1 MTAVKVAVGVLA
13 ILVLG
18 LASYAILNAAQ
29 DNLMGTSAA
38 EQPLT
43 SEARRGYGYG
53 YGGGRG
59 GGGPPAEV
67 GDQPLATI
75 PSGELSEEERES
87 IFYMR
92 EEEKLARDVYLYL
105 YEKWGLQIFQN
116 IARSEQ
122 QHMDMVKTLID
133 RYGLEDPAKD
143 RGVFTNP
150 DLQALYDELIQKGSQ
165 SPEEALKVGA
175 LIEEVDIK
183 DLKEWLSKVDN
194 ADITQVYEN
203 LMRGSRNHLR
213 AFTSVLKQYGVTYQP
228 QVLSLEEY
236 TSIISGEME
245 TGMGRGPG
253 YGRRG

>member
-1 MTAVKVAVGVLA
+1 MRAVGIAVGVLA
-13 ILVLG
+13 IVVLG
-18 LASYAILNAAQ
+18 LAGYA
-29 DNLMGTSAA
+29 MMSTTSNWVTSTSPV
-38 EQPLT
+38 EQPFT

-53 YGGGRG
+53 
-59 GGGPPAEV
+59 GGGPPSEV
-67 GDQPLATI
+67 SNQPLATV

-87 IFYMR
+87 ILYMR

-105 YEKWGLQIFQN
+105 YDKWGLQVFQN

-122 QHMDMVKTLID
+122 QHMDMVKVLID
-133 RYGLEDPAKD
+133 RYGLEDPAKE

-150 DLQALYDELIQKGSQ
+150 ELQALYDELIERGSR
-165 SPEEALKVGA
+165 SLEEALKVGA

-194 ADITQVYEN
+194 ADIIQVYEN

-213 AFTSVLKQYGVTYQP
+213 AFTSVLRQYGVTYQP
-228 QVLSLEEY
+228 QVLSMEEY

-245 TGMGRGPG
+245 TGMGEGP
-253 YGRRG
+253 RRGGRS